1 MSRSRHA
8 VAFGRSPSSTEEFL
22 PGPEES
28 SPSSPPHQARHA
40 MASTRARVSVCAM
53 LAMALDGLGVAMTK
67 ASQTFL
73 IEQALCRAFYTAHD
87 PKIVGPDG
95 DVPEAMCKTEPLQ
108 SQVAFLS
115 ALLDFSILITCFLV
129 GPIYTRLASVVGK
142 RNVLLINTTSFALRM
157 AWMATFNLLT
167 AILIGTMSLG
177 SFIGASLLDVNAFII
192 CGLIVAVY
200 VALIPLVALFPSDDP
215 AANRIDDTDDGSVEE
230 RSSLMPANSPA
241 TSVPP
246 SVSSSPV
253 AGLGSGVEAHKPPE
267 EPAPTV
273 LHALLRTVTVD
284 LRYSIE
290 LVIQTVRHPFT
301 RRVMLLYFGSTL
313 AMCISLVTPQWASG
327 TFHTGLSNV
336 AKVTAMEQIVSA
348 VTLLALPVLTKF
360 VLYPRLRAKEV
371 VDFWVIVAS
380 LLASIVGTLVIATA
394 PSLIIYAVGVAI
406 AATGMG
412 LSDALRSF
420 ATTALAN
427 KELVQMLYMSIRTVQ
442 TLAALIG
449 MPLCHIIEKICQG
462 DSRRP
467 PDHGI
472 GNTFFATGD
481 TDKGGICATPGNSA
495 LGTNGGPSAL
505 IFSWTHRRLQQTR
518 IHFTELHRLHLTWA
532 FNAPGFCRTSSA
544 SA

>member
-1 MSRSRHA
+1 MSRARRA
-8 VAFGRSPSSTEEFL
+8 VAFGRFPSSTEEFL
-22 PGPEES
+22 LGPEDS
-28 SPSSPPHQARHA
+28 SPSPPPRQARST
-40 MASTRARVSVCAM
+40 MASTRTRVSVCAM

-87 PKIVGPDG
+87 PNVVGPDG
-95 DVPEAMCKTEPLQ
+95 DVPEAMCKSEPLQ

-142 RNVLLINTTSFALRM
+142 RNVLFINTTSFALRM
-157 AWMATFNLLT
+157 AWYASVFYFHNTINVRWVLLSGLFDLFGGGVPMREILLYLYVGESAREDGMMATFNLLT

-177 SFIGASLLDVNAFII
+177 SFIGASLLDVNAFIT
-192 CGLIVAVY
+192 CGLIVGVY

-215 AANRIDDTDDGSVEE
+215 AANRMDDTDDGSVEE
-230 RSSLMPANSPA
+230 RSSLMPADALA

-246 SVSSSPV
+246 SASSSPA

-284 LRYSIE
+284 LRYSME
-290 LVIQTVRHPFT
+290 LVMQTVRHPFT

-380 LLASIVGTLVIATA
+380 LMASIVGTLVIATA

-420 ATTALAN
+420 ATSALAN

-442 TLAALIG
+442 TLAAIIG
-449 MPLCHIIEKICQG
+449 MPLWSAFFLWLLDH
-462 DSRRP
+462 
-467 PDHGI
+467 PDLPRGLLYL
-472 GNTFFATGD
+472 GNTCIVLVCLVLAR
-481 TDKGGICATPGNSA
+481 SM
-495 LGTNGGPSAL
+495 
-505 IFSWTHRRLQQTR
+505 RRSR
-518 IHFTELHRLHLTWA
+518 
-532 FNAPGFCRTSSA
+532 
-544 SA
+544 